1 MTFLAC
7 SLNSGVLCRLAA
19 TAPAQLE
26 VVGRD
31 AVLEEHRVE
40 GVPERLEQ
48 VEGDPLLVLVD
59 AHDAVA
65 EVVVLADD
73 VGEVVVELVVRD
85 LPLLGRRG
93 VVPLP
98 GRRVDLRV
106 AHPVPLAVEDV
117 VADLHV
123 VEDLGHRQAGGA
135 DDPGRR
141 EDREQQHGAAA
152 QLDAAL
158 GLDDLADVLR
168 VARAAAVDHA
178 LPDRVELDAEH
189 LDVLGREVRDRVVGL
204 LLDRGHRISFK
215 RWRVGVSGRGGS
227 RLRRR
232 GYRSGS

>member
-7 SLNSGVLCRLAA
+7 FLNAGSLCRLAA
-19 TAPAQLE
+19 IGAAQLE

-59 AHDAVA
+59 THDAVA

-73 VGEVVVELVVRD
+73 VGEVVVELVVGD
-85 LPLLGRRG
+85 LPLLGRRR

-98 GRRVDLRV
+98 GRGVDLRV
-106 AHPVPLAVEDV
+106 AHPVPLAVQDV

-135 DDPGRR
+135 DEPGRR
-141 EDREQQHGAAA
+141 EDREQQHGPAA
-152 QLDAAL
+152 QLEAAL

-168 VARAAAVDHA
+168 VALAAAVDHA

-204 LLDRGHRISFK
+204 LLDRGHRWLFSFSG
-215 RWRVGVSGRGGS
+215 WFGAVVSGRGGS
-227 RLRRR
+227 RLPRR
-232 GYRSGS
+232 